1 MAAPAVIPILKK
13 VASVVVSDKKLRKV
27 AIGIV
32 LGVIFIVIMPIL
44 AVIGIFNGTLDI
56 GLDNVG
62 EIIDKYETTAQAT
75 MTDIQ
80 TAMTEKGYS
89 AQRIEEAQALY
100 MFVFFD
106 RDNENGFVD
115 KFVACFEAEQT
126 DEQLISTI
134 NQTFGTNVSAQE
146 YTDAI
151 QEIRD
156 KYKEQEETQS
166 G

>member
-13 VASVVVSDKKLRKV
+13 VASVVISDKKLRKV

-56 GLDNVG
+56 GLDNVND
-62 EIIDKYETTAQAT
+62 IIQNYNSTAQVA

-80 TAMTEKGYS
+80 TAMTDDGYS

-100 MFVFFD
+100 MLVFFD
-106 RDNENGFVD
+106 RGNEDGFVE
-115 KFVACFEAEQT
+115 KFVGCFELEQT
-126 DEQLISTI
+126 DEELISTI
-134 NQTFGTNVSAQE
+134 NQTFGTNVSTQE

-156 KYKEQEETQS
+156 KYKEQEKTES